1 MNSGYF
7 PVVVNPR
14 PRVQTLSGGFQP
26 PFYFGG
32 SQVPSAIIPKLS
44 TKVKRK

>member
-14 PRVQTLSGGFQP
+14 PRVQTLSGGYQA

-32 SQVPSAIIPKLS
+32 SQVPSAINLS
-44 TKVKRK
+44 TKGKRK